1 LLSTNL
7 CRCLFVIFDEIK
19 PEIMMKN
26 VLLISLLALVTLSCK
41 TDADKKVWEY
51 PETKKSDVV
60 YTYFGEDVADPYH
73 WLENDTSKETEAWV
87 KAQNEVTFAYLNG
100 IEFRDDIRD
109 RLEKIWD
116 YPKQSAPY
124 HIADKYLYYKN
135 DGLQNQSVLYIKDNI
150 EDEGRILLDPNK
162 LSDDGTVALAGSSM
176 SNDGKYLAYGI
187 SRSGSDWKEY
197 FVKDIE
203 SGNDLSDHLQ
213 WIKFSGVA
221 WYGDGFF
228 YSRFPEPKE
237 GDELSG
243 MNKDNRI
250 YYHKLGDNQSD
261 DRLIYEDP
269 ENDAW
274 SFSPGVTDDEAYL
287 IISVSESTSGNALY
301 LKDLNAENAEIEKIV
316 TDFDHDFWV
325 LDHIDGKLIVMTN
338 YEAPKYKLI
347 TIDPENPEKEN
358 WEDLISEMD
367 YVLRGVSPI
376 GGKLIAR
383 YMKDAHTVVKVFDMN
398 GNYLYDVD
406 IPVLGTVSGF
416 GGEREDM
423 ETFYTVTS
431 FTTPATIYRYDIENN
446 ESELYQSSEIDF
458 DETKYETKQVFYESK
473 DGTEIPMFIVHKK
486 GIELDGNNPALLY
499 GYGGFNIS
507 LTPSFGITR
516 LIWLEQGGV
525 YAMANLRGGG
535 EYGEDWHKAGTKMQ
549 KQNVFDDFIAA
560 AEYLIDEDYTSSEKL
575 AIMGGSNGGLLV
587 GAVTNQR
594 PDLFQVAIPAV
605 GVMDMLRYHLFT
617 IGKYWASDYGTSED
631 SKEMFEYLRAYSPI
645 HNIESG
651 KDYPAVLVKTA
662 DHDDRVVPAHSFK
675 YIATLQEH
683 YKGENPVM
691 IRIETKA
698 GHGAGKPTQKII
710 DEYADVYAFIFD
722 NMGITPVY
730 E

>member
-1 LLSTNL
+1 MIKNLLL
-7 CRCLFVIFDEIK
+7 V
-19 PEIMMKN
+19 
-26 VLLISLLALVTLSCK
+26 SLLALLALACK
-41 TDADKKVWEY
+41 TDTDKKVWEY
-51 PETKKSDVV
+51 PETEKSDVV
-60 YTYFGEDVADPYH
+60 YTYFGEDVTEPYY

-87 KAQNEVTFAYLNG
+87 TAQNKVTFSYLNS
-100 IEFRDDIRD
+100 IPFRDDIRN
-109 RLEKIWD
+109 RLEKNWD

-124 HIADKYLYYKN
+124 HKAGYYFYYRN
-135 DGLQNQSVLYIKDNI
+135 DGLQNQSVLYIKD
-150 EDEGRILLDPNK
+150 DLDSEGRVLLDPNA
-162 LSDDGTVALAGSSM
+162 LSEDGTVALAGTSA
-176 SNDGKYLAYGI
+176 SNDVKYLAYGI

-250 YYHKLGDNQSD
+250 FYHKLGDNQSD
-261 DRLIYEDP
+261 DRLVYEDT
-269 ENDAW
+269 ENNAW
-274 SFSPGVTDDEAYL
+274 SFSTDVTDDEAYL

-301 LKDLNAENAEIEKIV
+301 FRDLNDENAEIEKIV
-316 TDFDHDFWV
+316 TDFDHDFWA

-358 WEDLISEMD
+358 WEDIIGEMD
-367 YVLRGVSPI
+367 YVLRSVSPI
-376 GGKLIAR
+376 GEKLIAK
-383 YMKDAHTVVKVFDMN
+383 YMKDAHSVVKVFDLN
-398 GNYLYDVD
+398 GNYLCDVD

-416 GGEREDM
+416 GGDTDDT

-431 FTTPATIYRYDIENN
+431 FTTPSTVYHYDIDNN
-446 ESELYQSSEIDF
+446 ESSLYQSSEIDF
-458 DETKYETKQVFYESK
+458 DETKYETKQIFYESK
-473 DGTEIPMFIVHKK
+473 DGTKVPMFIVHKK
-486 GIELDGNNPALLY
+486 GIELDGNNPAILY

-507 LTPSFGITR
+507 LTPSFSITR

-535 EYGEDWHKAGTKMQ
+535 EYGQEWHKAGIKMK

-560 AEYLIDEDYTSSEKL
+560 AEYLIDEDYTNSDKL

-594 PDLFQVAIPAV
+594 PDLFQVAVPSV

-617 IGKYWASDYGTSED
+617 IGKYWASDYGTSQD
-631 SKEMFEYLRAYSPI
+631 CKEMFEYLRAYSPI

-651 KDYPAVLVKTA
+651 KEYPAVLVKTA

-730 E
+730 ENK

>member
-1 LLSTNL
+1 
-7 CRCLFVIFDEIK
+7 
-19 PEIMMKN
+19 MKN
-26 VLLISLLALVTLSCK
+26 VLIISLIAVVALSCK
-41 TDADKKVWEY
+41 SDNKKKVWEY
-51 PETKKSDVV
+51 PETEKSDVV
-60 YTYFGEDVADPYH
+60 YTYFGEDVADPFH
-73 WLENDTSKETEAWV
+73 WLENDTSQETEAWV
-87 KAQNEVTFAYLNG
+87 KAQNKVTFSYLNS
-100 IEFRDDIRD
+100 IPFRDDIRN

-124 HIADKYLYYKN
+124 HKAGYYFYYRN
-135 DGLQNQSVLYIKDNI
+135 NGLQNQSVLYLKD
-150 EDEGRILLDPNK
+150 DLDSEGSVLLDPNT
-162 LSDDGTVALAGSSM
+162 LSEDGTVALAGTSVSD
-176 SNDGKYLAYGI
+176 DGKYLAYGI
-187 SRSGSDWKEY
+187 SHSGSDWKEY
-197 FVKDIE
+197 FVKEIE
-203 SGNDLSDHLQ
+203 TGTLLEDHIE
-213 WIKFSGVA
+213 WMKFSGVA
-221 WYGDGFF
+221 WYRDGFF

-243 MNKDNRI
+243 MNKNNKI
-250 YYHKLGDNQSD
+250 YYHKLGDKQED
-261 DRLIYEDP
+261 DALIYEDP
-269 ENDAW
+269 ANNEW
-274 SFSPGVTDDEAYL
+274 SFSPRVTDDGRYL
-287 IISVSESTSGNALY
+287 LISVSESTSGNALY
-301 LKDLNAENAEIEKIV
+301 LKSLESQNAEIQKIV

-325 LDHIDGKLIVMTN
+325 LDHIGGKLIVMTN

-347 TIDPENPEKEN
+347 TIDPENPEKEH
-358 WEDLISEMD
+358 WEDLIGEMD
-367 YVLRGVSPI
+367 YVLRGVAPI

-383 YMKDAHTVVKVFDMN
+383 YMKDAHTVVKVFDMK

-416 GGEREDM
+416 GGETEDT

-431 FTTPATIYRYDIENN
+431 FTTPATIYHYDIETNQ
-446 ESELYQSSEIDF
+446 STLYQSSEIDF

-473 DGTEIPMFIVHKK
+473 DGTKVPMFIVHKK
-486 GIELDGNNPALLY
+486 GIELDGNNPAILY

-507 LTPSFGITR
+507 LTPSFSVTR

-535 EYGEDWHKAGTKMQ
+535 EYGEEWHKAGTKMK

-560 AEYLIDEDYTSSEKL
+560 AEYLIDEDYTSSDKL

-594 PDLFQVAIPAV
+594 PDLFQVAVPSV

-631 SKEMFEYLRAYSPI
+631 SKAMYEYLKTYSPI

>member
-1 LLSTNL
+1 MKKYVLIIAGLSIIL
-7 CRCLFVIFDEIK
+7 
-19 PEIMMKN
+19 
-26 VLLISLLALVTLSCK
+26 SSCK
-41 TDADKKVWEY
+41 ENKDNLEWIY
-51 PETKKSDVV
+51 PETQKSDVV
-60 YTYFGEDVADPYH
+60 FTYFGEEVPDPYQ
-73 WLENDTSKETEAWV
+73 WLENDTSAETEAWV
-87 KAQNEVTFAYLNG
+87 KAQNEVTFNYLNS
-100 IEFRDDIRD
+100 ITFRDEIRN

-116 YPKQSAPY
+116 YPKSSAPY
-124 HIADKYLYYKN
+124 HVGDYYFYYKN
-135 DGLQNQSVLYIKDNI
+135 DGLQNQSVLYLKESL
-150 EDEGRILLDPNK
+150 EDEGSVLLDPNT
-162 LSDDGTVALAGSSM
+162 LSDDGTVALAGTSV

-197 FVKDIE
+197 FVRNIE
-203 SGNDLSDHLQ
+203 TGEDLSDHIQ

-221 WYGDGFF
+221 WYGNGFF
-228 YSRFPEPKE
+228 YSRFPEPKD
-237 GDELSG
+237 GAELSG
-243 MNKDNRI
+243 MNLNNKI
-250 YYHKLGDNQSD
+250 YYHKIGDDQSKD
-261 DRLIYEDP
+261 QLIYEDP
-269 ENDAW
+269 ANNAW
-274 SFSPGVTDDEAYL
+274 SFSPGVTEDEKYL

-301 LKDLNAENAEIEKIV
+301 VKSLEKKDAEIQKIV
-316 TDFDHDFWV
+316 TSFNHDFWV
-325 LDHIDGKLIVMTN
+325 LDHCNGKLYVMTN
-338 YEAPKYKLI
+338 YEAPKYKLVA
-347 TIDPENPEKEN
+347 IDLNNPSPEN
-358 WEDLISEMD
+358 WEDVIGEMD
-367 YVLRGVSPI
+367 YVLRSVSPI
-376 GGKLIAR
+376 GGKLIAN
-383 YMKDAHTVVKVFDMN
+383 YMKDAHSVIKVFSKEGD
-398 GNYLYDVD
+398 YLYDID
-406 IPVLGTVSGF
+406 IPILGTVGGF
-416 GGEREDM
+416 GGEKIDT

-431 FTTPATIYRYDIENN
+431 FTTPATVYHYDIENN
-446 ESELYQSSEIDF
+446 TSEVYQTSQIDF
-458 DETKYETKQVFYESK
+458 DESLYETKQIFYESK
-473 DGTEIPMFIVHKK
+473 DGTKVPMFVVHKK
-486 GIELDGNNPALLY
+486 GIELDGNNPTILY

-507 LTPSFGITR
+507 LTPSFSVTR

-535 EYGEDWHKAGTKMQ
+535 EYGEEWHKAGTKMQ

-560 AEYLIDEDYTSSEKL
+560 AEYLIENDYTSSEKL

-631 SKEMFEYLRAYSPI
+631 SKEMFEYLKGYSPI

-683 YKGENPVM
+683 YQGESPVM

-722 NMGITPVY
+722 NMGIEPVY